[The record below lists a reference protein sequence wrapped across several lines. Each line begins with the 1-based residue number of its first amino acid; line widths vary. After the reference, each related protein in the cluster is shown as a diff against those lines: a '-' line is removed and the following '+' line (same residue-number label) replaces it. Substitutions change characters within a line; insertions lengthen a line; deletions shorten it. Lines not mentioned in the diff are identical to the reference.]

1 MELLRDLNYEDFS
14 ELITYLESITDNAAM
29 IAIGSF
35 FPKLNALQELELG
48 YIVDSKDRD
57 AFERFKEEY
66 PDLEIDPEGK
76 SQPEEK
82 RYWEVTE
89 KALNHTYDLA
99 FNYLKNNNFKD
110 DSPDK
115 RNTQIYNSK
124 SLAALKNMEYQD
136 SSIYPFKRKLFLD
149 KNPYLSNKEF
159 NKIESVLKSIS
170 VDPNRLMIYVISYCK
185 DKKYHNF
192 NVFLEHLFKRI
203 EILAEDKDM
212 TSQSNKDFLEAINTI
227 INKNK

>member
-35 FPKLNALQELELG
+35 FPKLSALQEIELG

-115 RNTQIYNSK
+115 GNTQIYNAK

>member
-110 DSPDK
+110 DNPDK
-115 RNTQIYNSK
+115 GNTQIYNAK

-159 NKIESVLKSIS
+159 NNIESVLKLIG
-170 VDPNRLMIYVISYCK
+170 VDPNKLMIYVISYCK
-185 DKKYHNF
+185 DKKYNNF
-192 NVFLEHLFKRI
+192 NIFLEHLFKRI
-203 EILAEDKDM
+203 EILAGDKDM

>member
-48 YIVDSKDRD
+48 YIVESKDKN

-110 DSPDK
+110 DNPDK
-115 RNTQIYNSK
+115 GNTQIYNAK

-159 NKIESVLKSIS
+159 NKIESVLKLIG
-170 VDPNRLMIYVISYCK
+170 VDPNKLMIYVISYCK
-185 DKKYHNF
+185 DKKYNNF
-192 NVFLEHLFKRI
+192 NIFLEHLFKRI
-203 EILAEDKDM
+203 EILAGDKDM

>member
-14 ELITYLESITDNAAM
+14 ELVTYLESITDNAAM
-29 IAIGSF
+29 IAIGNF
-35 FPKLNALQELELG
+35 FPKLTALQELELG

-57 AFERFKEEY
+57 AFERFKQEY
-66 PDLEIDPEGK
+66 PDLEIDPEGT

-110 DSPDK
+110 ESLDK
-115 RNTQIYNSK
+115 GNTQIYNAK
-124 SLAALKNMEYQD
+124 TLAALKNMEYQD
-136 SSIYPFKRKLFLD
+136 HSLYPFKRKLFLD

-159 NKIESVLKSIS
+159 NKIESVLKSINLNPS
-170 VDPNRLMIYVISYCK
+170 GLMIYVISYCK
-185 DKKYHNF
+185 DKKYQYF

-212 TSQSNKDFLEAINTI
+212 TSQSNRDFLEAINAI
-227 INKNK
+227 ISKNK

>member
-110 DSPDK
+110 DNSDK
-115 RNTQIYNSK
+115 GNTQIYNAK

-159 NKIESVLKSIS
+159 NNIESVLKLIG
-170 VDPNRLMIYVISYCK
+170 VDPNKLMIYVISYCK
-185 DKKYHNF
+185 DKKYNNF
-192 NVFLEHLFKRI
+192 NIFLEHLFKRI
-203 EILAEDKDM
+203 EILAGDKDM

>member
-48 YIVDSKDRD
+48 YVVDSKDRD
-57 AFERFKEEY
+57 AFERFKKEY

-110 DSPDK
+110 ESPDK
-115 RNTQIYNSK
+115 GNTQIYNAK
-124 SLAALKNMEYQD
+124 TLAALKNMDYQD

-149 KNPYLSNKEF
+149 KNPYLSNKDF
-159 NKIESVLKSIS
+159 NKIESVLKSVS